1 MKDPEFI
8 AEAKAQNLDVEPVTG
23 AEVEALIREVY
34 ASSPAAVRLATA
46 SMKEVK
52 E

>member
-1 MKDPEFI
+1 MKDPDFI
-8 AEAKAQNLDVEPVTG
+8 AEAKSQNLDVEPVTG

-34 ASSPAAVRLATA
+34 ASSPAAVQLATT
-46 SMKEVK
+46 SMKEAK